1 MTGVLSGL
9 IYRFFNGAFFR
20 KSGNGDLIRDDRGE
34 TNIIAIVLI
43 IIVVIAVAAIFR
55 EKIFD
60 LIGRL
65 FTKVDSGV
73 EDF

>member
-1 MTGVLSGL
+1 MTGLLSGL
-9 IYRFFNGAFFR
+9 INRFFNGTFFR
-20 KSGNGDLIRDDRGE
+20 KRRNGDLIEDERGE